1 MSGAGQV
8 AVISTKRDGMKVE
21 TAGKDANN
29 FKHAEAAMRGLIKIF
44 LVLDFALACYVAVKI
59 FHL

>member
-1 MSGAGQV
+1 
-8 AVISTKRDGMKVE
+8 MKVE